1 MASTRWYQWEAVV
14 WPEHMDN
21 LDPIIDDFGV
31 KGFLSPL
38 HSMDGGKPHYHWIMC
53 FDSSKTYTQVMDML
67 VDAGLH
73 SRDPDDEDGSTVNTV
88 RYVKDLTTRARYL
101 CHLDSEKKFHYSPED
116 VICIG
121 GMSYSQFLDFVSDK
135 VQNDLS
141 LIQMIDKYQLRSY
154 AQLVKYTLYVDKESY
169 RSVVGRCGF
178 WSAYL
183 RSLREDPVNFEIQNI
198 IDEKV
203 GKVDA

>member
-1 MASTRWYQWEAVV
+1 MASSRWYQWEAVV
-14 WPEHMDN
+14 WPEN
-21 LDPIIDDFGV
+21 LSSLDVIINDFGV

-38 HSMDGGKPHYHWIMC
+38 HSMDGGKSHYHWIMC
-53 FDSSKTYTQVMDML
+53 FDSAKTYVQVMDML
-67 VDAGLH
+67 RESGLH
-73 SRDPDDEDGSTVNTV
+73 SLDPDDDEHSAVNTV

-101 CHLDSEKKFHYSPED
+101 CHLDSPNKFHYATED

-141 LIQMIDKYQLRSY
+141 LIGLIDKYQLRSY
-154 AQLVKYTLYVDKESY
+154 AQLVKYCLYVDKESY

-183 RSLREDPVNFEIQNI
+183 RSLREDPTNFEIQNI
-198 IDEKV
+198 IDERTSKN
-203 GKVDA
+203 A